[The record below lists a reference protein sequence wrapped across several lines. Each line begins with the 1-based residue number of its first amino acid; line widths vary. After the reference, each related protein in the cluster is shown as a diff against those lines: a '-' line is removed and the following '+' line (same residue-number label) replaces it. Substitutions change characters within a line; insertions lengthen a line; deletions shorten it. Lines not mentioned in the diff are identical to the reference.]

1 MAKTKKKEEIVVK
14 SFKVTMDKE
23 MYEKYE
29 FIKEYLGIRAD
40 AEVIRVLINKFY
52 KDIIKNE
59 KVEEDVLV
67 F

>member
-1 MAKTKKKEEIVVK
+1 MAKKKEDIVVK

-52 KDIIKNE
+52 NDISKGKDAKSE
-59 KVEEDVLV
+59 ASV